1 MEISGSL
8 ESLWTYIQ
16 SLSLTDKNRE
26 WLAGKLLD
34 SVSGENEITK
44 EELLSDF
51 ERSCKEIRLYKE
63 GKIKL
68 KTIDEALDEI
78 RN

>member
-34 SVSGENEITK
+34 SVRGENEITK